1 VCSGMWYG
9 LLKVS
14 YRGCS
19 RVWYGLFKD
28 VVWVV
33 HGSDISALG
42 VVIVFKDVGICAQGC
57 GMGCSRK

>member
-1 VCSGMWYG
+1 MWVYVRKG
-9 LLKVS
+9 
-14 YRGCS
+14 
-19 RVWYGLFKD
+19 